1 MAGNGQASAVTLF
14 ELLREHP
21 LTTRT
26 ELVRLSG
33 LSKATVSEAIGALL
47 EQGFLNEVG
56 KRQPGRGR
64 SQVVLEFAPRSR
76 LVLGVQ
82 FTEHGCHAVLAD
94 LRAAP
99 ITYADRPLSGS
110 TPAEFVDA
118 VVDCVDE
125 LRQHADAPIIG
136 LGVGVPGLIDPTG
149 REVVVSVPHGWQHVP
164 ICDMLEARLGLPVV
178 ATNRAKAA
186 ALGEYW
192 QGDHTSSAE
201 RDNLVYVFVGSGIV
215 AGFVMGGKL
224 YLGSGGAAGELG
236 HVTVLPDGP
245 VCGCGNR
252 GCLYMLSSESA
263 ILRAVRTR
271 ARQQSASFLRE
282 SLPMQSLG
290 MLSLQLLIEAAN
302 DRNEIV
308 LETVREAA
316 TYLGIAI
323 ANVVNLMN
331 PSLVVIGGPVA
342 EFGAPFIEQV
352 YSEVRQRALWDA
364 LHGVTIVSSA
374 LGDNAGTV
382 GAAALYLD
390 HMNIS
395 ALLEDVGAF
404 SSSRIAR
411 TQATSRSL

>member
-1 MAGNGQASAVTLF
+1 MAGNGQASGVALF

-21 LTTRT
+21 TTTRT
-26 ELVRLSG
+26 DLVRLSG

-64 SQVVLEFAPRSR
+64 SQVVLEFAPRAR
-76 LVLGVQ
+76 LVLGAQ
-82 FTEHGCHAVLAD
+82 FTERGCHAVLAD

-99 ITYADRPLSGS
+99 IAYADRSLSGS
-110 TPAEFVDA
+110 DPAQFVEA
-118 VVDCVDE
+118 LVACVDE
-125 LRQHADAPIIG
+125 LRLQADAPIIG
-136 LGVGVPGLIDPTG
+136 LGVGAPGLIDPTG
-149 REVVVSVPHGWQHVP
+149 REVIVSVPHSWQHVP

-178 ATNRAKAA
+178 AANRAKAA

-192 QGDHTSSAE
+192 QGEHTSPAE

-215 AGFVMGGKL
+215 AGFVMGGDL

-252 GCLYMLSSESA
+252 GCLHMLASESA
-263 ILRAVRTR
+263 IVRAVRTR
-271 ARQQSASFLRE
+271 ARRQTGSALQQ

-290 MLSLQLLIEAAN
+290 VIALPLLIDAASQG
-302 DRNEIV
+302 DELV
-308 LETVREAA
+308 LETVYEAA
-316 TYLGIAI
+316 SYLGIAI

-342 EFGAPFIEQV
+342 EFGAPFIDQV
-352 YSEVRQRALWDA
+352 RTEVHQRALWDA
-364 LHGVTIVSSA
+364 LHGVMIVPSA

-390 HMNIS
+390 HMDVS
-395 ALLEDVGAF
+395 ALLEDAGATP
-404 SSSRIAR
+404 SSRI
-411 TQATSRSL
+411 SRALT